1 MKESALR
8 DLIAQKISQLKPGLT
23 LLQKEQYIPGK
34 HGTKSFID
42 LYARDE
48 KGRHVL
54 IELKRSNIAARQ
66 ALHEVSKY
74 VEQVKQHF
82 GVKDSEIFAII
93 ASTEWG
99 ELLLPFS
106 RFCED
111 AGFSI
116 EGIQIDVTEDH
127 SDFQA
132 RPISPFATIRG
143 RLIAPWHHI
152 YWYTDKD
159 ALQRGI
165 AAIERAYSAKG
176 IDDYVIVSFY
186 LPDPSTPE
194 ERRAALLSEVANML
208 KVPQASLSTSLASF
222 SPPTYEYMAYTA
234 VQMLP
239 DETCLQI
246 ISCDEALFEEAQNA
260 ILLMPKGPALTFSQ
274 LIKKYYHGSLAALLE
289 TVTWGGRDERDSY
302 LVEDLGAQYQSYR
315 FDILHGTATAFFT
328 LQDAKWRPCGPVA
341 LPVLFQIYAE
351 KNQSLVREILETIKP
366 HDRGTFFECHPANP

>member
-23 LLQKEQYIPGK
+23 LLQKEQYIPGE

-54 IELKRSNIAARQ
+54 IELKRSNTAARQ

-82 GVKDSEIFAII
+82 GAKDSEIFAII

-116 EGIQIDVTEDH
+116 EKIQIDVTEDH
-127 SDFQA
+127 SDCQA
-132 RPISPFATIRG
+132 RPISPLATIRG

-165 AAIERAYSAKG
+165 AAIEGAYSAKG

-186 LPDPSTPE
+186 LPDPSHPE

-208 KVPQASLSTSLASF
+208 KVPQASLFASLASF
-222 SPPTYEYMAYTA
+222 SPPTYEYMAYAA

-315 FDILHGTATAFFT
+315 FDILHGTATGFFT

>member
-42 LYARDE
+42 LYARVE

-274 LIKKYYHGSLAALLE
+274 LMKKYYHGSLAALLE

-366 HDRGTFFECHPANP
+366 HDRGTFFECHPVDP

>member
-1 MKESALR
+1 MKESSLR

-23 LLQKEQYIPGK
+23 LLQKEQYIPGE

-54 IELKRSNIAARQ
+54 IELKRSNTAARQ

-82 GVKDSEIFAII
+82 GAKDSEIFAII

-116 EGIQIDVTEDH
+116 EKIQIDVTEDH
-127 SDFQA
+127 SDCQA
-132 RPISPFATIRG
+132 RPISPLATIRG

-159 ALQRGI
+159 AL
-165 AAIERAYSAKG
+165 
-176 IDDYVIVSFY
+176 
-186 LPDPSTPE
+186 
-194 ERRAALLSEVANML
+194 
-208 KVPQASLSTSLASF
+208 
-222 SPPTYEYMAYTA
+222 
-234 VQMLP
+234 
-239 DETCLQI
+239 
-246 ISCDEALFEEAQNA
+246 
-260 ILLMPKGPALTFSQ
+260 
-274 LIKKYYHGSLAALLE
+274 
-289 TVTWGGRDERDSY
+289 
-302 LVEDLGAQYQSYR
+302 
-315 FDILHGTATAFFT
+315 
-328 LQDAKWRPCGPVA
+328 
-341 LPVLFQIYAE
+341 
-351 KNQSLVREILETIKP
+351 
-366 HDRGTFFECHPANP
+366 

>member
-23 LLQKEQYIPGK
+23 LLQKEQYIPGE

-82 GVKDSEIFAII
+82 GAKDSEIFAII

-127 SDFQA
+127 SDCQA
-132 RPISPFATIRG
+132 RPISPLATIRG

-165 AAIERAYSAKG
+165 AAIEGAYSAKG

-186 LPDPSTPE
+186 LPDPSPG
-194 ERRAALLSEVANML
+194 RATCC
-208 KVPQASLSTSLASF
+208 P
-222 SPPTYEYMAYTA
+222 A
-234 VQMLP
+234 V
-239 DETCLQI
+239 
-246 ISCDEALFEEAQNA
+246 
-260 ILLMPKGPALTFSQ
+260 
-274 LIKKYYHGSLAALLE
+274 
-289 TVTWGGRDERDSY
+289 
-302 LVEDLGAQYQSYR
+302 
-315 FDILHGTATAFFT
+315 
-328 LQDAKWRPCGPVA
+328 
-341 LPVLFQIYAE
+341 
-351 KNQSLVREILETIKP
+351 
-366 HDRGTFFECHPANP
+366 